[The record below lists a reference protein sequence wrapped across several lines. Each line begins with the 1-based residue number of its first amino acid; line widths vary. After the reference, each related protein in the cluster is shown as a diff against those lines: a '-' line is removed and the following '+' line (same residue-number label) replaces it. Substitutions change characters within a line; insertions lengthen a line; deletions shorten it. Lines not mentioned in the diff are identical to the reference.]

1 MLDHPAELNVS
12 EWNPKGEL
20 GHRAMDNVEEEPEQ
34 QTNDEKKEEEKK
46 KDE

>member
-1 MLDHPAELNVS
+1 MLNHPEELNVS

-20 GHRAMDNVEEEPEQ
+20 GHRAADKVEDEPEDLIKGQ
-34 QTNDEKKEEEKK
+34 KEEKK